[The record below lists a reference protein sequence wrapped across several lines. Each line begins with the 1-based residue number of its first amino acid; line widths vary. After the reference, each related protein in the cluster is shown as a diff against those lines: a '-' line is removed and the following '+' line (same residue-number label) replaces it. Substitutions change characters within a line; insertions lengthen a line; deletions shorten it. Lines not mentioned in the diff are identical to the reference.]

1 VKGGFLHEEF
11 KKGEKVYMKVPA
23 GWEHLYPCNTT
34 LLLLRTIYGLKQAA
48 MAFSK
53 KLLMAMRGMG
63 FKRST
68 ADPCLYYSWKD
79 IHMRIFGK
87 AGTVRTGKCC
97 KVGNLGV
104 TIMMVGYAD
113 THEGNCY

>member
-1 VKGGFLHEEF
+1 
-11 KKGEKVYMKVPA
+11 M
-23 GWEHLYPCNTT
+23 YPINAI

-87 AGTVRTGKCC
+87 AGTVRTGKDS
-97 KVGNLGV
+97 KVGNHGV
-104 TIMMVGYAD
+104 TMMSVGYTD
-113 THEGNCY
+113 NHEGNCYQIYNPSGTALWDHVM